1 MWVRKGSSRKNE
13 DEVISAIVMPLAGH
27 TDDEVS
33 KFLTK
38 QRAEVR
44 ALASGFLS
52 VKATRRALH
61 GVEAIARVEPKTLK
75 QMH

>member
-1 MWVRKGSSRKNE
+1 MWVKKDSSPKNE
-13 DEVISAIVMPLAGH
+13 DELISAIVMPLAGH

-33 KFLTK
+33 EFLTN
-38 QRAEVR
+38 QHAEVHG
-44 ALASGFLS
+44 LATGFLS
-52 VKATRRALH
+52 VRATRRALH